1 MNTLT
6 LATSNSTHTS
16 AGPAVDRHRPLRLWL
31 VELRKLVDT
40 PAGIALLALAALLA
54 GVFGGGVALVTDET
68 TLDRIVRLAGI
79 PTGILLPVLAALLA
93 TGDRQHRT
101 ALTGYALTPRRGQ
114 VLAAKA
120 WAVISLAVIAWV
132 LALLAGVLIAAVATP
147 LVNHPIEWSINWT
160 GQLWFALGL
169 VLAALSGYAVGLV
182 AGNAPAAVS
191 ILLAWPVFALFL
203 GIVPQIAEVLAW
215 LDINALAAFAD
226 GIEPVEV
233 ARVATGVAAWV
244 ILPGTVG
251 VLRELRREVR

>member
-6 LATSNSTHTS
+6 LATTNSTDS
-16 AGPAVDRHRPLRLWL
+16 PAMPSLTRYRAMRLWL
-31 VELRKLVDT
+31 VELRKVVDT

-54 GVFGGGVALVTDET
+54 GVFGGGVALLTDET
-68 TLDRIVRLAGI
+68 TLDRIVRLAGT
-79 PTGILLPVLAALLA
+79 PSGILLPVLAALLA

-101 ALTGYALTPRRGQ
+101 ALTGYALTPRRGR

-120 WAVISLAVIAWV
+120 SAVISLAVVAWV

-147 LVNHPIEWSINWT
+147 LVYHPIEWSINWT

-182 AGNAPAAVS
+182 AGNAAVS

-203 GIVPQIAEVLAW
+203 GVVPQVADVLAW
-215 LDINALAAFAD
+215 LDINALAAFVD
-226 GIEPVEV
+226 GIEPVDV

-251 VLRELRREVR
+251 VLRELRREVH

>member
-6 LATSNSTHTS
+6 LATPDSTDS
-16 AGPAVDRHRPLRLWL
+16 PAAPPLNRHRAMRLWL
-31 VELRKLVDT
+31 VELRKVVDT

-54 GVFGGGVALVTDET
+54 GVFGGGVALLTDET
-68 TLDRIVRLAGI
+68 TLDRIVRLAGT
-79 PTGILLPVLAALLA
+79 PSGILLPVLAALLA

-101 ALTGYALTPRRGQ
+101 ALTGYALTPRRGR

-120 WAVISLAVIAWV
+120 SAVISLAVVAWV

-147 LVNHPIEWSINWT
+147 LVYHPIEWSINWT

-203 GIVPQIAEVLAW
+203 GVVPQVADVLAW
-215 LDINALAAFAD
+215 LDINALAAFVD
-226 GIEPVEV
+226 GIEPVDV

-251 VLRELRREVR
+251 VLRELRREVH

>member
-1 MNTLT
+1 M
-6 LATSNSTHTS
+6 
-16 AGPAVDRHRPLRLWL
+16 
-31 VELRKLVDT
+31 
-40 PAGIALLALAALLA
+40 
-54 GVFGGGVALVTDET
+54 
-68 TLDRIVRLAGI
+68 
-79 PTGILLPVLAALLA
+79 
-93 TGDRQHRT
+93 
-101 ALTGYALTPRRGQ
+101 
-114 VLAAKA
+114 
-120 WAVISLAVIAWV
+120 ISLGVIAWM
-132 LALLAGVLIAAVATP
+132 LALLAGVLIAAVAAP
-147 LVNHPIEWSINWT
+147 LVNHSIEWSINWT

-203 GIVPQIAEVLAW
+203 GIVPQIAEVMAW

-233 ARVATGVAAWV
+233 ARVVTGVAAWV

>member
-1 MNTLT
+1 MNILT
-6 LATSNSTHTS
+6 LATSTSTHPS
-16 AGPAVDRHRPLRLWL
+16 AAPAVDRHRPLRLWL

-79 PTGILLPVLAALLA
+79 PAGILLPVLAALLA

-120 WAVISLAVIAWV
+120 WAVISLAVVAWM

-147 LVNHPIEWSINWT
+147 LIDHPIEWRINWT
-160 GQLWFALGL
+160 GQLWFAPGL

-233 ARVATGVAAWV
+233 ARVVTGVAAWV
-244 ILPGTVG
+244 ILPATVG